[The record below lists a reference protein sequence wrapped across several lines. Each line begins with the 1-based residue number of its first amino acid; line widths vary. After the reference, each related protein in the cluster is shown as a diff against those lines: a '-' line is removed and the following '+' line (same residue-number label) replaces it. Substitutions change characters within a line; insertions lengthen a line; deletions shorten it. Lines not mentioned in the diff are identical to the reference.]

1 MELNAGRRQRSRR
14 NGVTVMTRALMTII
28 SLLFALA
35 QMVVG
40 HARYKDGE
48 TAAGVIDYGCSVFWI
63 ILALIVALG

>member
-1 MELNAGRRQRSRR
+1 MI
-14 NGVTVMTRALMTII
+14 VMTRALMVIF

-48 TAAGVIDYGCSVFWI
+48 TTAGVIDYGCSVFWL